1 MEIIGGFMYA
11 LGKQFDEIFLPQPR
25 HLHGAM
31 CCSYSACRQVTRNK
45 LLREMATLCLF
56 CSVLI

>member
-1 MEIIGGFMYA
+1 MYA
-11 LGKQFDEIFLPQPR
+11 LGKQFDEIFPPQPR
-25 HLHGAM
+25 HYHGAM
-31 CCSYSACRQVTRNK
+31 CCSYSACCQVTRNK